1 MADKT
6 LKLENPKFDS
16 FYKANPKF
24 DILTYNFFDQPGVK
38 KLKTGEKNKY
48 ASGGIIEELKQYQR
62 LLRIYPNEKTA
73 ERLIDLKLDSA
84 HKITAISAS
93 EFVHLFPG
101 QSDPTEEDVL
111 KIYRKAEDIKQRTN
125 LLFHNIRDLSSPFYK
140 ATLAANTRT
149 DLEEKYAGI
158 PGYTDLFG
166 SLDYCQC
173 EECRSILSPAAYF
186 VDLMRLVNQYITI
199 PNKQTIPEG
208 LKITDRRPDLFQLPL
223 DCEHTNN
230 LVSYLQIVNDVLEC
244 KLSKDLGKDALQ
256 YLANTLYPFNA
267 PYNKPLDQIREYLK
281 HFKVSLADIYKQY
294 KIDPQ
299 LISREYAGASIEQ
312 YKQVSIPDT
321 TPDSLTKNYGMAITE
336 NNFGGLDN
344 VKLFASQ
351 TGLQT
356 VGNVKKL
363 IYQNL
368 SQSETGSDGI
378 LNQFFINKGNKTPLR
393 LEVNTADPE
402 NEFLQIKNI
411 SLNSLDKLN
420 RFIRLSTIT
429 NINYSELDY
438 IIRQSQTKEINAE
451 IFGTISKIMYICD
464 KYNTDIQTICSF
476 YTDMQ
481 TTGVGEG
488 KIPEDLFDKIYNYPT
503 TFYYSDPARKDEI
516 YHPVYACNP
525 TYTTP
530 IVKWD
535 PNDGLKS
542 SSLNGLNAN
551 SRIRSRLVA
560 ALGISDDDLTILAS
574 RIINILGIANHE
586 IPMSVPNMTLFY
598 RFSKQASLLGQ
609 KMSDFLELLDLIS
622 MQQINTLDG
631 FLSVADMIEWIK
643 ESGINIYEIKFI
655 GTGEINKFV
664 NVVYREEEIRTLLE
678 NLWAESQNWL
688 VKPTSFIYNE
698 IDEYKSLQIFNQLY
712 ANECITKEGVCLD
725 KELTF
730 LLASNLV
737 QLLEN
742 SFITNLIDSGSS
754 KQTYD
759 ELIKNKILSEG
770 YVVED
775 FSSQTDLSFLF
786 QGDSQKDEKTGQIRS
801 LLLETNDLAS
811 IIAATRK
818 TFISKNINADQ
829 AGKAFDDLAA
839 HNLITNHGI
848 LTAAVTPDTNLSF
861 LFPDEPKREQMIA
874 DVRKRCIDITYYV
887 NSIVNIFIN
896 SNNLQTEG
904 CLEEL
909 ANLFNV
915 STSLITA
922 VAKLS
927 SVITGTGD
935 IIVLLLTPF
944 SPKGTIP
951 ENVLKLLRSISQLL
965 FMCQKINLSSGEI
978 NSIFLQPTSYGIESI
993 GKDFSFSPDHLQVF
1007 YRLKELQQVFN
1018 DNNQAFISFFSFQP
1032 DQNNLTEENEKIK
1045 MLSEITGW
1053 ENEQLDY
1060 LIKTYLP
1067 DSKEANSVSDILWLK
1082 KAFDQAQLLGVDI
1095 CFMTGL
1101 TVLSRLTADEQN
1113 WETYQSYA
1121 GLLFD
1126 ILYAQTTNE
1135 NREETYETVSAPVL
1149 ESERD
1154 VLVDYMIW
1162 NLSKKFPF
1170 IKTPDDLYQFML
1182 IDVEMSGITQTSYIK
1197 EAIGAV
1203 QLYMQRCR
1211 MNLEQG
1217 IEKMEVK
1224 DIWWEWMSGYRVWEA
1239 NRKVFLYPENYID
1252 PNLRNNKSPI
1262 FKDLKDELM
1271 QGDITDERVTSI
1283 YMSYFNKLDNL
1294 SNLKIAGSY
1303 YCEMSDP
1310 VWGVCKNLWLF
1321 GRTVASP
1328 YTYYYRRAI
1337 YRNDAIYWEPWKKI
1351 EVSIGNSFVT
1361 PIYAMNKLFLFW
1373 TESEQISGSTF
1384 ENGNSVENNVYKAT
1398 IEYTYYNFNEEWI
1411 QPQVL
1416 NKDIITYYYP
1426 NAGYINK
1433 IQSFISD
1440 MNIHLTQDNLF
1451 WQKPYPVSI
1460 PARDDIPE
1468 QIIVLFG
1475 NLPDL
1480 TKSGEKEP
1488 PYPPE
1493 GKTSSETEFYQM
1505 LYNSINRAVTA
1516 RKNGLTGFV
1525 GMPAGG
1531 IINPNLRL
1539 EDTNIIIQNYNSI
1552 PGSPRPYCGY
1562 IDFSKSKLFV
1572 GETNNVLYDN
1582 YMGDVESTQV
1592 KFSNPTSNNIALLD
1606 AVKEKNIAVGMVKNI
1621 PGWFVYDNGDEC
1633 FMVAPNDKNIKEIK
1647 DILKINN
1654 DLSSEEETDMLCTAY
1669 SDSGIKL
1676 QDLKFSFTRLNTV
1689 VTQQLSF
1696 ILFAGGLDKLLTI
1709 QSQKTSEL
1717 PFDRLKPTS
1726 KVISPPTD
1734 QLDFDGAYGIYFW
1747 ETFFYIPFI
1756 IANTLSENQHFAAA
1770 QKWYHYIFNPMT
1782 KQETDSGN
1790 PNDRYW
1796 NFLPFWGQTPE
1807 KMEKILTDSKQIAVY
1822 NNDPFDPDAIA
1833 HLRSTTFQKAV
1844 VMKYIDNLIKW
1855 ADHLFAQDTWEAIGE
1870 ATMLYVMAKDL
1881 LGDKPQLSGTC
1892 KQQETA
1898 TFQNILDKYGEDI
1911 PEFLIQLENLINPS
1925 GSDLLLSGKPYNDVN
1940 SYFCIGENKK
1950 FTEYWDTVEDRLF
1963 KIRHSMNIYG
1973 ESRSLSLYEFPIDPM
1988 DLIKAFASSSG
1999 KNSSSKVF
2007 SAASVK
2013 IPEYRF
2019 SLIINQA
2026 KNVTSSLV
2034 QLGNSLLN
2042 ALEKKDV
2049 EKLTLLK
2056 QTQEQH
2062 ILNLTIRIKE
2072 AQLSQAK
2079 ANLKALSENLKNAQ
2093 NRYDH
2098 YAGLIATGLIPA
2110 ETLHLQATILSN
2122 ALSLAGS
2129 VMKLSSSIAHLVPNA
2144 GSPFAMTYGGREIG
2158 SSMNAV
2164 GSYFDILS
2172 GISGFV
2178 GNLSLTMAGYQRRES
2193 DWKFQQKTAGYDI
2206 SNIKYQIEAAQ
2217 LAQLIAER
2225 EINVA
2230 KKQIEQNKETES
2242 FYKTKFT
2249 NEDLYLWTI
2258 NRLSTIYFQTYT
2270 LAYELALIAEKAYQ
2284 FERNA
2289 NEQFINF
2296 GYWDSLKKGLYSGE
2310 ALQLSLSQ
2318 LENAYMNTGKRCLEI
2333 KKSISLLQSNPA
2345 ELINLKTKGICYF
2358 EFTEKLFDLDYPGHY
2373 RRQLKSVS
2381 ITIPAIIGPYQN
2393 IKASLTQLTNKIIM
2407 KPDLNAVN
2415 YLLGDENASVPD
2427 SGVLRSNWKIN
2438 QQIALSTGVNDF
2450 GLFQLN
2456 FGDERYL
2463 PFEGTGAVSTWKLEM
2478 DKASNPIDFESISD
2492 IIIQLN
2498 YEAVAGDENF
2508 KANIKKLPEISVF
2521 FGYQLLNLKEQ
2532 YASEWFTF
2540 MNPETI
2546 DNEQSFCFGI
2556 TENQFRKNLNN
2567 LTIPDV
2573 SLMLTLTDNTVF
2585 EGKLTAALT
2594 IINQTENYIFNKDN
2608 LIVNK
2613 QVSSGITDYFGQWLL
2628 VVKKSDI
2635 PEQLRNS
2642 RGFLD
2647 ESKIENITVLISYNG
2662 EIKWTQIN

>member
-6 LKLENPKFDS
+6 LKLENPRFDS
-16 FYKANPKF
+16 FYKVNPEF
-24 DILTYNFFDQPGVK
+24 DILMYDFFDQSRME
-38 KLKTGEKNKY
+38 KLKTGEKNKD
-48 ASGGIIEELKQYQR
+48 ASGRIIEELKQYQR
-62 LLRIYPNEKTA
+62 LLRIYPDEETA

-84 HKITAISAS
+84 HKITAVSES
-93 EFVHLFPG
+93 EFVHLFSG
-101 QSDPTEEDVL
+101 QSDPTEEEVL
-111 KIYRKAEDIKQRTN
+111 KIYRKAEDIKQRTS

-140 ATLAANTRT
+140 ATLAANTRS

-173 EECRSILSPAAYF
+173 EECRSMLSPAAYF
-186 VDLMRLVNQYITI
+186 VDLMRLTNQYITI

-208 LKITDRRPDLFQLPL
+208 LKIADRRPDLFQLPL

-230 LVSYLQIVNDVLEC
+230 QVSYLQIVNDVLES

-267 PYNKPLDQIREYLK
+267 PYNKPLDRIREYLK

-299 LISREYAGASIEQ
+299 QVSCEYAGASIEQ
-312 YKQVSIPDT
+312 YKQVSTPDT
-321 TPDSLTKNYGMAITE
+321 TPDSLTKNYGTTITE
-336 NNFGGLDN
+336 NSFGGLDDA
-344 VKLFASQ
+344 KLFASQ
-351 TGLQT
+351 TGLLT
-356 VGNVKKL
+356 VDNVKKL
-363 IYQNL
+363 IYQHL
-368 SQSETGSDGI
+368 SQSETSSDGI

-402 NEFLQIKNI
+402 NEFLQVKNL

-420 RFIRLSTIT
+420 RLIRLSTIT
-429 NINYSELDY
+429 NINYPELDY
-438 IIRQSQTKEINAE
+438 IIRQSQAKEIGSE
-451 IFGTISKIMYICD
+451 VFSIISKIMLICR
-464 KYNTDIQTICSF
+464 KYNVSIQAVTGF

-488 KIPEDLFDKIYNYPT
+488 EIPEDLFDKIYNYPT

-516 YHPVYACNP
+516 YHPVYAYNP
-525 TYTTP
+525 AYTTP
-530 IVKWD
+530 IVNWD
-535 PNDGLKS
+535 PYDALKS
-542 SSLNGLNAN
+542 SPLNGLNAN

-560 ALGISDDDLTILAS
+560 ALGISDDDLTVLAS
-574 RIINILGIANHE
+574 RIMNILGITNHE

-609 KMSDFLELLDLIS
+609 KMTDFLELLDLIS

-631 FLSVADMIEWIK
+631 FLSVASTTEWIK
-643 ESGINIYEIKFI
+643 ESGISVYEIKFI
-655 GTGEINKFV
+655 GTGKINKFV

-678 NLWAESQNWL
+678 NLWTESQNWL
-688 VKPTSFIYNE
+688 VNSNSFIYNE
-698 IDEYKSLQIFNQLY
+698 IDEYKSSQIFSQLY

-737 QLLEN
+737 QLLKN

-754 KQTYD
+754 KQVYD
-759 ELIKNKILSEG
+759 ELTKNKILSEG
-770 YVVED
+770 YVAED

-786 QGDSQKDEKTGQIRS
+786 QGDPQKDEKIGQVRS
-801 LLLETNDLAS
+801 ILLEINDLAN
-811 IIAATRK
+811 IIATTRK

-829 AGKAFDDLAA
+829 AGKAFDDLVA
-839 HNLITNHGI
+839 HNLISSHGI
-848 LTAAVTPDTNLSF
+848 LSVAATPETDLSF

-874 DVRKRCIDITYYV
+874 DVRKRCIDISYYI
-887 NSIVNIFIN
+887 NSIVNVFIN

-915 STSLITA
+915 STDLITA
-922 VAKLS
+922 VGKLS
-927 SVITGTGD
+927 SVITGIGD

-944 SPKGTIP
+944 SPKDAIP
-951 ENVLKLLRSISQLL
+951 ENVLKLLRSVSQLL
-965 FMCQKINLSSGEI
+965 FMCQKINLNSGEI
-978 NSIFLQPTSYGIESI
+978 NSIFLQPTSYGIKSI
-993 GKDFSFSPDHLQVF
+993 RKYFSFSPDHLQVF

-1018 DNNQAFISFFSFQP
+1018 DTNQAFISFFSFQP
-1032 DQNNLTEENEKIK
+1032 AQNDLTEENKKIK

-1053 ENEQLDY
+1053 KNEQLEY

-1067 DSKEANSVSDILWLK
+1067 DSNDANSVSDILWLK
-1082 KAFDQAQLLGVDI
+1082 KAFDQAQILGVDI

-1101 TVLSRLTADEQN
+1101 TVLSQLTADEQN

-1135 NREETYETVSAPVL
+1135 NWEETYETVLAPVL

-1162 NLSKKFPF
+1162 NLSKKFSF
-1170 IKTPDDLYQFML
+1170 IKNPNDLYQFML

-1271 QGDITDERVTSI
+1271 QGDITDERVAAI
-1283 YMSYFNKLDNL
+1283 YMNYFNKLDNL

-1310 VWGVCKNLWLF
+1310 AWGVCKNLWLF
-1321 GRTVASP
+1321 GRTAASP

-1337 YRNDAIYWEPWKKI
+1337 YRNEAIYWEPWKKI

-1373 TESEQISGSTF
+1373 AESEQISGSTF
-1384 ENGNSVENNVYKAT
+1384 ESGNSVENNAYKAT
-1398 IEYTYYNFNEEWI
+1398 IKYTYYNFNEEWI

-1426 NAGYINK
+1426 NSAYINK
-1433 IQSFISD
+1433 IQNFISD
-1440 MNIHLTQDNLF
+1440 MNIDLAQDNLF

-1460 PARDDIPE
+1460 PARNDLPE
-1468 QIIVLFG
+1468 QIIILFG
-1475 NLPDL
+1475 ILPDL
-1480 TKSGEKEP
+1480 TKSGDKMP
-1488 PYPPE
+1488 PPPPE
-1493 GKTSSETEFYQM
+1493 GKTSSENEFYQM
-1505 LYNSINRAVTA
+1505 LYNSISRAVTA
-1516 RKNGLTGFV
+1516 REKKLAGFV
-1525 GMPAGG
+1525 SMPAGG
-1531 IINPNLRL
+1531 IINPNLRV
-1539 EDTNIIIQNYNSI
+1539 EDTNIIIQNYDTM

-1562 IDFSKSKLFV
+1562 IDFTKSKLLV

-1582 YMGDVESTQV
+1582 YLGDIESAQV
-1592 KFSNPTSNNIALLD
+1592 KFSNPAITNNIALLD
-1606 AVKEKNIAVGMVKNI
+1606 VVKEKNIAVGMVKNI

-1633 FMVAPNDKNIKEIK
+1633 FMVVPNDKKIKEIK
-1647 DILKINN
+1647 NILKINN
-1654 DLSSEEETDMLCTAY
+1654 DLSSKEETDMLCTAY
-1669 SDSGIKL
+1669 TDSDIKL

-1717 PFDRLKPTS
+1717 PFSRLMPTT
-1726 KVISPPTD
+1726 KVISPPSD
-1734 QLDFDGAYGIYFW
+1734 QLDFDGAFGSYFW

-1770 QKWYHYIFNPMT
+1770 QKWYHYIFNPVT
-1782 KQETDSGN
+1782 KQEADNGN

-1796 NFLPFWGQTPE
+1796 GFLPFWGQTPE

-1870 ATMLYVMAKDL
+1870 ATMLYVMAEDL

-1892 KQQETA
+1892 KQQKNA
-1898 TFQNILDKYGEDI
+1898 AFQDILDKYGEDI
-1911 PEFLIQLENLINPS
+1911 PDFLIQLENLIVPS
-1925 GSDLLLSGKPYNDVN
+1925 GSDFLLSGKPYNDVN

-1950 FTEYWDTVEDRLF
+1950 FMEYWDTVEDRLF

-1973 ESRSLSLYEFPIDPM
+1973 ESRSLSLYESPM
-1988 DLIKAFASSSG
+1988 DLIKAFVSSGG

-2007 SAASVK
+2007 SSASVK

-2019 SLIINQA
+2019 SLIVNQA

-2049 EKLTLLK
+2049 EQLTLLK

-2062 ILNLTIRIKE
+2062 IQNLTIRIKE
-2072 AQLSQAK
+2072 TQLLQAK

-2093 NRYDH
+2093 SRYDH
-2098 YAGLIATGLIPA
+2098 YARLITTGLIPA

-2129 VMKLSSSIAHLVPNA
+2129 VMKLSSSIAHLVPNV

-2172 GISGFV
+2172 SISGFV
-2178 GNLSLTMAGYQRRES
+2178 GNLSLTMAGYQRREG

-2206 SNIKYQIEAAQ
+2206 SNIKYQIEAAH

-2225 EINVA
+2225 EIDVA
-2230 KKQIEQNKETES
+2230 KEQIEQNKETES

-2249 NEDLYLWTI
+2249 NEDLYLWTV

-2270 LAYELALIAEKAYQ
+2270 LAYDLALSAEKAYQ

-2289 NEQFINF
+2289 NEQFIDF

-2318 LENAYMNTGKRCLEI
+2318 LENAYISTGKRCLEI

-2381 ITIPAIIGPYQN
+2381 ITIPAIVGPYQN

-2407 KPDLNAVN
+2407 KPDLNTVN
-2415 YLLGDENASVPD
+2415 YLLGDENASTPD
-2427 SGVLRSNWKIN
+2427 SAVLRSNWKIN
-2438 QQIALSTGVNDF
+2438 QQIALSTGVNDS

-2463 PFEGTGAVSTWKLEM
+2463 PFEGTGAVSAWKLEM
-2478 DKASNPIDFESISD
+2478 DKAANPIDFESISD

-2508 KANIKKLPEISVF
+2508 KANVKKLPELSVF

-2532 YASEWFTF
+2532 YTSGWFTF
-2540 MNPETI
+2540 MNPETT
-2546 DNEQSFCFGI
+2546 DNEQLLCFDI
-2556 TENQFRKNLNN
+2556 TENLFRRNLND
-2567 LTIPDV
+2567 LTVSDV
-2573 SLMLTLTDNTVF
+2573 SLMLALTGDTAF
-2585 EGKLTAALT
+2585 EGKLIVGLT
-2594 IINQTENYIFNKDN
+2594 IINQTENYVFDKDN

-2613 QVSSGITDYFGQWLL
+2613 QVSSGITDYCGQWLL

-2635 PEQLRNS
+2635 PEQLKNS
-2642 RGFLD
+2642 NGFLD
-2647 ESKIENITVLISYNG
+2647 ESKLGNMAVLISYNG
-2662 EIKWTQIN
+2662 KIKWI